1 MLYAADETTTADE
14 LEIYGREY
22 NTTLSAMLD
31 KHAPLRTRTRVSRPV
46 VAWYSDTIDKAKR
59 SRRKAERKWRRTKLP
74 ADFAD
79 YKKKKNYVTNLMNKS
94 RQDFYSKF
102 IEENSTDQRKLFGA
116 SKKLLGTHALLRYRD
131 HLERTV
137 LATDIGKFFVRKI
150 EHIRRDIDA
159 ICVSSLDR
167 NLVPPDG
174 IATDITDRLLR
185 SFDTLSENNVCDLI
199 KNSARKSCVLDP
211 FPTNLVCDSLEV
223 LLPVLT
229 KRVNASLSITHFPS
243 EWKKAIVNPLL
254 KKGAKVSGYK
264 NLRPVSNLLFVS
276 KITEKA
282 VFDQLYTTLQI
293 TNYFLYCSRLLGN
306 HTVLRRRCLK

>member
-1 MLYAADETTTADE
+1 MEQLKRDLRATVLYAADETTTADE

-22 NTTLSAMLD
+22 NTALSAMLD

-79 YKKKKNYVTNLMNKS
+79 YKKKRNYVTNLMNKS
-94 RQDFYSKF
+94 RQYFYSKF
-102 IEENSTDQRKLFGA
+102 IEENSTDQRKLFVA
-116 SKKLLGTHALLRYRD
+116 PKKLLGTHDLLGCLD
-131 HLERTV
+131 HLDSTV
-137 LATDIGKFFVRKI
+137 LATDIGKFLVCKI
-150 EHIRRDIDA
+150 EHIRRDINA
-159 ICVSSLDR
+159 VCLSSLDR

-211 FPTNLVCDSLEV
+211 FPTNLVCDSSEV
-223 LLPVLT
+223 LLPVIT
-229 KRVNASLSITHFPS
+229 KMVNASLSITHFP
-243 EWKKAIVNPLL
+243 
-254 KKGAKVSGYK
+254 GYK
-264 NLRPVSNLLFVS
+264 NL
-276 KITEKA
+276 
-282 VFDQLYTTLQI
+282 
-293 TNYFLYCSRLLGN
+293 
-306 HTVLRRRCLK
+306 